1 MTNFIIIC
9 HGKSETILAKWLQNE
24 AHIPLDIDSRDGG
37 ERSILLNSLVG
48 FMKENGYYDG
58 SKLKR
63 RFPDI
68 EYRNRKGFKDLR
80 IFIIMDVDT
89 DRSLVN
95 DYLTKVMFKDCPLKG
110 NITSIL
116 NRNDMDSVFRGMG
129 FGIDEKHKP
138 ESYRDVLNA
147 TDVDEL
153 LRMLKGRDDTNLDVM
168 IEELL
173 SHAPD
178 HQGKVGR
185 LQ

>member
-37 ERSILLNSLVG
+37 ERSIMLNSLVG

-68 EYRNRKGFKDLR
+68 EYKDRKGFKDLR

-95 DYLTKVMFKDCPLKG
+95 DYLTKVMFKECPLKDS
-110 NITSIL
+110 IVPIL
-116 NRNDMDSVFRGMG
+116 NRNDMDSVFGNMG
-129 FGIDEKHKP
+129 FGIDQKHKP
-138 ESYRDVLNA
+138 ESYREVLGSL
-147 TDVDEL
+147 DVDRLFEL
-153 LRMLKGRDDTNLDVM
+153 VKEREDTNLDLM
-168 IEELL
+168 IGELL

-178 HQGKVGR
+178 HQGKIGR
-185 LQ
+185 LK